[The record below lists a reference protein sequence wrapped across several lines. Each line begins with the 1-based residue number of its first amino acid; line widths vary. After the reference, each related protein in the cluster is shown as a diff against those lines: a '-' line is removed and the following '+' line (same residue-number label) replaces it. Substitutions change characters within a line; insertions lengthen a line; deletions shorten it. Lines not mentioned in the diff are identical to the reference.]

1 MRTSD
6 FDYALPPDRVAQEPA
21 QPRDSSRLM
30 VLDRSTGQTEH
41 HHFRDLPGFLDSPD
55 ALILNETRV
64 IPARLPASK
73 LPDGGKAEVL
83 LLKRRGAMTWE
94 VMVGG
99 KGIQPGKQLEVSGR
113 LRCEV
118 LEDLGGPRRLVRF
131 DSPITPL
138 LDEIGSPPVPPYI
151 RKPLRSANQYQ
162 TVYAR
167 HPGSAAAPTAGL
179 HFTTDVLAD
188 LERRGVA
195 IAAVTLH
202 IGLDTFAPVT
212 VEMPEQ
218 HPIHTEWCSVSDAVV
233 SAVRGARGING
244 RVIAVGT
251 TSVRA
256 LESASREATRG
267 EIIRSFEGPT
277 DLFVLPGFEFR
288 VVDAMLTNFHL
299 PRSTLL
305 MMVSA
310 FAGRERILEAYDV
323 AIAEG
328 YRFYSFGDAMLI
340 L

>member
-1 MRTSD
+1 MNSRHGG
-6 FDYALPPDRVAQEPA
+6 V
-21 QPRDSSRLM
+21 SSRLM
-30 VLDRSTGQTEH
+30 VLDRSTGQIEH
-41 HHFRDLPGFLDSPD
+41 HHFRDLPEFLHSHD

-64 IPARLPASK
+64 IPARLSASK
-73 LPDGGKAEVL
+73 LPDGGKAEIL
-83 LLKRRGAMTWE
+83 LLKRRGPMAWE

-99 KGIQPGKQLEVSGR
+99 KGIRPGKQLEVKHR

-118 LEDLGGPRRLVRF
+118 LEDLGGPRRLVQF
-131 DSPITPL
+131 SSPITPL

-151 RKPLRSANQYQ
+151 RKPLRSANEYQ

-179 HFTTDVLAD
+179 HLTNDLLAN

-212 VEMPEQ
+212 VEVPEQ

-233 SAVRGARGING
+233 AAVRGALGG

-256 LESASREATRG
+256 LETASRQATRG

-277 DLFVLPGFEFR
+277 DLFILPGFEFR
-288 VVDAMLTNFHL
+288 AVGAMLTNFHL

-305 MMVSA
+305 MMVAA
-310 FAGRERILEAYDV
+310 FAGRERILKAYDI

>member
-6 FDYALPPDRVAQEPA
+6 FDYEL
-21 QPRDSSRLM
+21 PRDHIAQRPAEPRTSSRLM
-30 VLDRSTGQTEH
+30 ILERSTGQIEH
-41 HHFRDLPGFLDSPD
+41 RRFRDLPEVLSSKD

-64 IPARLPASK
+64 IRARLSASK
-73 LPDGGKAEVL
+73 LPDGGKAEL
-83 LLKRRGAMTWE
+83 LLLERRGAMLWE
-94 VMVGG
+94 VWVGG
-99 KGIQPGKQLEVSGR
+99 KRISPGRQLELAGG

-118 LEDLGGPRRLVRF
+118 LEDLGGPKRLVRF
-131 DSPITPL
+131 DSPITPML
-138 LDEIGSPPVPPYI
+138 SEIGIPPIPPYI
-151 RKPLRSANQYQ
+151 QEPLRSADEYQ

-179 HFTTDVLAD
+179 HFTDDLLAD
-188 LERRGVA
+188 IRGRGVT

-212 VEMPEQ
+212 VERPGE
-218 HPIHTEWCSVSDAVV
+218 HPIHSEWCRVPDEAIG
-233 SAVRGARGING
+233 AVRHARGAGG
-244 RVIAVGT
+244 RVVAVGT
-251 TSVRA
+251 TTVRA
-256 LESASREATRG
+256 LESAAGQATPE
-267 EIIRSFEGPT
+267 EILRAYEGPT

-310 FAGRERILEAYDV
+310 FAGRGFILEAYQV
-323 AIAEG
+323 AISEG

-340 L
+340 V

>member
-6 FDYALPPDRVAQEPA
+6 FDYDLPPDRIAQEPTE
-21 QPRDSSRLM
+21 PRDSSRLM
-30 VLDRSTGQTEH
+30 VLDRTTGQIEH
-41 HHFRDLPGFLDSPD
+41 HHFRDLPGFLHLHD

-64 IPARLPASK
+64 IPARLAASK
-73 LPDGGKAEVL
+73 LPGGGEAEIL
-83 LLKRRGAMTWE
+83 LLKRRGPMAWE
-94 VMVGG
+94 VMVSG
-99 KGIQPGKQLEVSGR
+99 KAIRPGKQLEVSGR

-131 DSPITPL
+131 SSPITPL
-138 LDEIGSPPVPPYI
+138 LEEIGSPPVPPYI
-151 RKPLRSANQYQ
+151 RKPLRSANEYQ

-167 HPGSAAAPTAGL
+167 YPGSIAAPTAGL
-179 HFTTDVLAD
+179 HFTNDILAD
-188 LERRGVA
+188 LGRRGVA
-195 IAAVTLH
+195 LAAVTLH

-212 VEMPEQ
+212 VEVPEQ
-218 HPIHTEWCSVSDAVV
+218 HPIHTEWCSVSDVV
-233 SAVRGARGING
+233 VAAVRGVQSEGG
-244 RVIAVGT
+244 RVFAVGT

-256 LESASREATRG
+256 LETASRQATRE

-277 DLFVLPGFEFR
+277 DLFILPGYEFR
-288 VVDAMLTNFHL
+288 SVSAMLTNFHL
-299 PRSTLL
+299 PQSTLL

-310 FAGRERILEAYDV
+310 FAGRERILKAYDV

>member
-1 MRTSD
+1 LRTSD
-6 FDYALPPDRVAQEPA
+6 FDYDLPPDRIAQEPTE
-21 QPRDSSRLM
+21 PRDSSRLM
-30 VLDRSTGQTEH
+30 VLDRSTGQIEH
-41 HHFRDLPGFLDSPD
+41 HHFRDLPGFLRSHD

-64 IPARLPASK
+64 IRARLSAAK
-73 LPDGGKAEVL
+73 LPDGGKAEIL
-83 LLKRRGAMTWE
+83 LLKRRGPMAWE
-94 VMVGG
+94 AMVGG
-99 KGIQPGKQLEVSGR
+99 KGIRPGQQLEVERR
-113 LRCEV
+113 LRCEI
-118 LEDLGGPRRLVRF
+118 LEDLGGPRRLVQF
-131 DSPITPL
+131 SSPITPL

-151 RKPLRSANQYQ
+151 RKPLRSADEYQ
-162 TVYAR
+162 TVYAK

-179 HFTTDVLAD
+179 HFTNDVLAD

-212 VEMPEQ
+212 VEAPDQ
-218 HPIHTEWCSVSDAVV
+218 HPIHTEWCRVSDAVV
-233 SAVRGARGING
+233 AAVRGAVRTGG

-256 LESASREATRG
+256 LETASRQATRE

-277 DLFVLPGFEFR
+277 DLFILPGYEFR
-288 VVDAMLTNFHL
+288 AVGAMLTNFHL

-310 FAGRERILEAYDV
+310 FAGRERILQAYDV

>member
-1 MRTSD
+1 MRTSA
-6 FDYALPPDRVAQEPA
+6 FDYDLPPDRIAQEPA
-21 QPRDSSRLM
+21 APRDSSRLM
-30 VLDRSTGQTEH
+30 VLDRTTGQIEH
-41 HHFRDLPGFLDSPD
+41 HHFRDLPGFLHLHD

-64 IPARLPASK
+64 IPARLAASK
-73 LPDGGKAEVL
+73 LPDGGKAEIL
-83 LLKRRGAMTWE
+83 LLKRRGPMAWE

-99 KGIQPGKQLEVSGR
+99 KGIRPGKQLEVSGR

-131 DSPITPL
+131 SSPITPL
-138 LDEIGSPPVPPYI
+138 LEEIGSPPVPPYI
-151 RKPLRSANQYQ
+151 RKPLRSANEYQ

-167 HPGSAAAPTAGL
+167 RPGSTAAPTAGL
-179 HFTTDVLAD
+179 HFTNDVLAD
-188 LERRGVA
+188 VERRGVA

-212 VEMPEQ
+212 VEVPEQ
-218 HPIHTEWCSVSDAVV
+218 HPIHTEWCRVSEAVV
-233 SAVRGARGING
+233 AAVRGALGGGG

-256 LESASREATRG
+256 LETASRQATRE

-277 DLFVLPGFEFR
+277 DLFILPGYEFR
-288 VVDAMLTNFHL
+288 AVGAMLTNFHL

-310 FAGRERILEAYDV
+310 FAGRERILEAYDI